1 LSVLPARYRR
11 NVVSTYLVTGTTA
24 LVALV
29 MTPVLARGLGAE
41 GYGIWVLV
49 ASFAL
54 YLELLELGFGKVAPK
69 EVAGAAALGDDAR
82 VRASIAT
89 AFWILAALGAVALL
103 VALLVAAVFPALF
116 DIDPGLRTAAQIL
129 VLLILVDLAVSIP
142 LDTFGGVLMGL
153 QRFDLLNWTLV
164 TVVVGQ
170 AIAWSLV
177 ILLGGGL
184 VWLGV
189 VTVALSLGGQLARY
203 VLARG
208 LVANVSLSPRRIDR
222 SLLRPFTGLSVWFA
236 ILDLAAIVL
245 LRLDVL
251 VVGLAVG
258 VAAAG
263 IYAVGQR
270 LTLVLDLLI
279 VPVTKAFFPHS
290 AHLSAGEDLA
300 GLRRSLL
307 FGTRMSLAIAAP
319 IALALALLAG
329 SILDV
334 WVGEGFDE
342 AATVIVLLAAAATVT
357 ALTRTGLMMLQ
368 GTGRV
373 RVPAMIT
380 GAEAALNLAL
390 SLVLVATMGLAGVAL
405 GTLIATVVVN
415 LGIFYPYVCRSFGVP
430 VVSFSWTLARAHL
443 PAVAVALP
451 LGLLLAAVTPSP
463 LLAVGAV
470 GPAVVGVYLAV
481 LARTG
486 LSGEERRA
494 LWEALR
500 RRRVNPTPPGL

>member
-1 LSVLPARYRR
+1 MLPARYRR
-11 NVVSTYLVTGTTA
+11 NVVSSYLVTGTGA
-24 LVALV
+24 VLALV

-54 YLELLELGFGKVAPK
+54 YLELFELGFGKVAPK
-69 EVAGAAALGDDAR
+69 EVAGAAAVGDNAR

-89 AFWILAALGAVALL
+89 AFWILAVLGAVALL
-103 VALLVAAVFPALF
+103 VALLVAAVFPTLF
-116 DIDPGLRTAAQIL
+116 DIDPGLQTAAQIL

-142 LDTFGGVLMGL
+142 FDTFGGVLMGL

-164 TVVVGQ
+164 TVAVAQ

-177 ILLGGGL
+177 IIFGGGL
-184 VWLGV
+184 VWLGL
-189 VTVALSLGGQLARY
+189 VTVALSLAGQFARY

-208 LVANVSLSPRRIDR
+208 IVPSISISPRRVDR
-222 SLLRPFTGLSVWFA
+222 GLLRPFTGLSVWFA
-236 ILDLAAIVL
+236 VLDLAAIVL

-270 LTLVLDLLI
+270 LTLALDLLV

-290 AHLSAGEDLA
+290 AHQSAGDDLV

-319 IALALALLAG
+319 IALALAVLAG
-329 SILDV
+329 PILDV

-342 AATVIVLLAAAATVT
+342 AATVIVLLAAATTVT

-380 GAEAALNLAL
+380 GGEAALNLAL

-415 LGIFYPYVCRSFGVP
+415 LGVFYPYVCRSFGVP

-481 LARTG
+481 LARSG

>member
-1 LSVLPARYRR
+1 
-11 NVVSTYLVTGTTA
+11 
-24 LVALV
+24 

-54 YLELLELGFGKVAPK
+54 YMELFELGFGKVAPK
-69 EVAGAAALGDDAR
+69 EVAGAAAVGDQPR
-82 VRASIAT
+82 LRASIAT

-103 VALLVAAVFPALF
+103 VALVVAAVFPTLF
-116 DIDPGLRTAAQIL
+116 DIDPGLQKAAQIL
-129 VLLILVDLAVSIP
+129 VVLILADLAISIP
-142 LDTFGGVLMGL
+142 FDTFGGVLMGL

-164 TVVVGQ
+164 IVALGQ
-170 AIAWSLV
+170 AIAWTLV
-177 ILLGGGL
+177 IVFGGGL
-184 VWLGV
+184 VWLGI
-189 VTVALSLGGQLARY
+189 VTVALSLAGQFARY
-203 VLARG
+203 ILARG
-208 LVANVSLSPRRIDR
+208 IVPSMSLSPRRVDR

-236 ILDLAAIVL
+236 VLDIAAIVL

-270 LTLVLDLLI
+270 LTLALDLLV
-279 VPVTKAFFPHS
+279 VPVNKAFFPHS
-290 AHLSAGEDLA
+290 AHLSAGADLA
-300 GLRRSLL
+300 GLRESLML
-307 FGTRMSLAIAAP
+307 GTRVSLAVAAP

-329 SILDV
+329 TILNV

-342 AATVIVLLAAAATVT
+342 AATVIVLLAAATTVT

-368 GTGRV
+368 GTGRL

-380 GAEAALNLAL
+380 GGEAVVNLAL

-405 GTLIATVVVN
+405 GTLIAAVVVN
-415 LGIFYPYVCRSFGVP
+415 LGVFYPYVCRSFGVP
-430 VVSFSWTLARAHL
+430 VASFSWTLVRAHL

-451 LGLLLAAVTPSP
+451 VGVLLATAAPSG

-470 GPAVVGVYLAV
+470 GLVIVALYLTV
-481 LARTG
+481 LACTG
-486 LSGEERRA
+486 FSGQERRE

-500 RRRVNPTPPGL
+500 RRRADTAGRDA